1 MSPEPTSTLDQGT
14 EDPSTN
20 IPTQIIGSSP
30 TPEFIDTVRE
40 KIQDI
45 VATEIDLGLPTEASL
60 YYDASTMAPLSAL
73 SAAAIARLRA
83 YRPPPFPFWD
93 QLPARKRAAVLIL
106 LYADRWGDLRV
117 VITMRAASLR
127 SFSGHAALP
136 GGKADSVDESP
147 CALPILYL
155 PLQRVGVS
163 SVQPQLRRGSAH
175 FHQTTD

>member
-20 IPTQIIGSSP
+20 IPPQTIGSSP

-73 SAAAIARLRA
+73 SAVR
-83 YRPPPFPFWD
+83 
-93 QLPARKRAAVLIL
+93 
-106 LYADRWGDLRV
+106 
-117 VITMRAASLR
+117 T
-127 SFSGHAALP
+127 
-136 GGKADSVDESP
+136 
-147 CALPILYL
+147 
-155 PLQRVGVS
+155 
-163 SVQPQLRRGSAH
+163 
-175 FHQTTD
+175 